1 MDKKTPVDR
10 GETSKNSVGGDTSPT
25 TSASGATTRRR
36 LLQAGAGLVAA
47 AAGGS
52 RAVAAPAIVG
62 EAIIVPRAPNIVVIM
77 TDQERHHM
85 HWPAGWAEQNLPSL
99 QRLKRNGLYFLRA
112 YTAACECSPSR
123 GVIQTGRYAP
133 VNRVPST
140 AVIWPGLVHQDRQP
154 NIASLLKARAGY
166 DVVWKGKWQL
176 SYASNAAPG
185 NGGEDWG
192 PADIKVMEANWGWSG
207 WNPPDAG
214 TAIQQAQGTPF
225 GVFNGNNTAGGGN
238 PNNDGRY
245 VSGDV
250 NATPGQIR
258 GVGGESVVEFLQGRK
273 GSSNPFCLFVSLVNP
288 HDIGAYPGNLI
299 TPPAW
304 QQVGY
309 KREDFAHLGIK
320 LPPNYAD
327 DLSTKPSIQKLA
339 RDNYDKFAPLGGP
352 EGEEEYINFYAYL
365 HKVVD
370 KHITTVLDTLEET
383 GLMDDTIILR
393 FADHGEGGLSHGFR
407 EKAYTAYEEMIHVP
421 LIVNNRRLYPEP
433 LETMAFY
440 DHRSLLPTIL
450 DLAGVRDA
458 DSYGIGKSIV
468 PVIRNPSK
476 TVQDHTL
483 FSYDDVFFL
492 PPTAPNSH
500 IRAMREGDWMYAA
513 YFSLDG
519 GGGKPPD
526 SAAGGKGGA
535 MAKSMPAAY
544 VEYELYNIQ
553 SDPGQMNNLLHGA
566 PTEDVRKE
574 WARLHDKLT
583 KSLYDAGNLPDGF
596 EWPIWPAGV

>member
-1 MDKKTPVDR
+1 MGLIHQNR
-10 GETSKNSVGGDTSPT
+10 Q
-25 TSASGATTRRR
+25 AT
-36 LLQAGAGLVAA
+36 
-47 AAGGS
+47 
-52 RAVAAPAIVG
+52 
-62 EAIIVPRAPNIVVIM
+62 
-77 TDQERHHM
+77 
-85 HWPAGWAEQNLPSL
+85 
-99 QRLKRNGLYFLRA
+99 
-112 YTAACECSPSR
+112 
-123 GVIQTGRYAP
+123 
-133 VNRVPST
+133 
-140 AVIWPGLVHQDRQP
+140 
-154 NIASLLKARAGY
+154 IATLLKEHAGY
-166 DVVWKGKWQL
+166 DVVWKGKWHL

-245 VSGDV
+245 VSGTL
-250 NATPGQIR
+250 NATPGQIP
-258 GVGGESVVEFLQGRK
+258 GVGGESFVEFLRGRK
-273 GSSNPFCLFVSLVNP
+273 GSSNPFCMFVSLVNP

-383 GLMDDTIILR
+383 GLMENTIILR

-421 LIVNNRRLYPEP
+421 LIVTEISCRRSSISP
-433 LETMAFY
+433 AFAM
-440 DHRSLLPTIL
+440 RS
-450 DLAGVRDA
+450 
-458 DSYGIGKSIV
+458 
-468 PVIRNPSK
+468 
-476 TVQDHTL
+476 
-483 FSYDDVFFL
+483 
-492 PPTAPNSH
+492 PTASARASFQSCKIRPRRSRTTRCSH
-500 IRAMREGDWMYAA
+500 TMTCSSFRPRLQTVTSGRCARATGCTRPISAWMAA
-513 YFSLDG
+513 AANPRIPPQG
-519 GGGKPPD
+519 G
-526 SAAGGKGGA
+526 
-535 MAKSMPAAY
+535 MPAPWRSRCPRRMWNMSFTISRAI
-544 VEYELYNIQ
+544 L
-553 SDPGQMNNLLHGA
+553 
-566 PTEDVRKE
+566 VR
-574 WARLHDKLT
+574 
-583 KSLYDAGNLPDGF
+583 
-596 EWPIWPAGV
+596 